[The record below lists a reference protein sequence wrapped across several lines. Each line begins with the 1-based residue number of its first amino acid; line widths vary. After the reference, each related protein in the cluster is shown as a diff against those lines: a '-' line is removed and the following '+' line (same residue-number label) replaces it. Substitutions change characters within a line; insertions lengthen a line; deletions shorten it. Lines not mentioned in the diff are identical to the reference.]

1 MPGKPRPAVVRCMLW
16 LGAVHTYSLG
26 SPAPPRRR
34 FGAADYPAA
43 VSMVTGVMQSP

>member
-26 SPAPPRRR
+26 SPAPR
-34 FGAADYPAA
+34 GAGSGP
-43 VSMVTGVMQSP
+43 QIILPP